1 MVVPNMKSET
11 HVLFACGVSARLAGC
26 AGFFLTESV
35 ITGRFF
41 FPLKEVF
48 PAVSRR
54 SAQWLAALNLLQTRI
69 ERGKPKTIGTLPR
82 STLLTWVNSGKRKV
96 FSRRCSAAGS

>member
-1 MVVPNMKSET
+1 MKSET

-26 AGFFLTESV
+26 AGSFSLTEGV

-48 PAVSRR
+48 PAVRR
-54 SAQWLAALNLLQTRI
+54 LSQPAQ
-69 ERGKPKTIGTLPR
+69 PKG
-82 STLLTWVNSGKRKV
+82 WKR
-96 FSRRCSAAGS
+96 